1 MRETSVTCWM
11 QQSSEERG
19 PQHKESWS
27 YRGGRSGLH
36 PPCLAA
42 SCWAS
47 YLPCDRSLGL
57 DCSLAGSSEGLGVC
71 RQSGPA
77 LSPFYNESHFCV
89 HSGEQSDISFECAPK
104 APGTL
109 QGAF

>member
-1 MRETSVTCWM
+1 MRETSVTCWL

-27 YRGGRSGLH
+27 YGEGWSGLH
-36 PPCLAA
+36 PHCLVPPAGLLINPVIGA
-42 SCWAS
+42 S
-47 YLPCDRSLGL
+47 
-57 DCSLAGSSEGLGVC
+57 DCSLAGSSQGLGVWG
-71 RQSGPA
+71 QSGPR
-77 LSPFYNESHFCV
+77 LSPFYNESHFRV